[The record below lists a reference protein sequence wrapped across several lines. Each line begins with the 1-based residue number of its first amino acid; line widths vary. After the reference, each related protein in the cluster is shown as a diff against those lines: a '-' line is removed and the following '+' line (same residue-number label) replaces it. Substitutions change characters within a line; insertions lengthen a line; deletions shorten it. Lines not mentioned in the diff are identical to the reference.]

1 MKKLLKRFLF
11 VILSLFT
18 IVGAIYVYAFF
29 SPRLEIKN
37 AGKYFIYDKN
47 ENLMFQGNEESN
59 WVGIN
64 DISPYLINAI
74 ISVEDK
80 NFYKHVGFDY
90 FRIIKALFSN
100 IKNNTRIGASTIS
113 QQYVKNLFLTFE
125 QTWSRKIKEAFLTIE
140 LEVHYSKDEI
150 LEGYLNTIN
159 FGEGNYGVESASQYY
174 FNKNCKDLTLE
185 EAIILAGIPKNPSNF
200 NPVYSYDNSIKRA
213 RVVALSMLNNKY
225 ITKDQYDNLF
235 KNEISI
241 YGERKE
247 NNSQMVLYYKDAV
260 FDELSKIKSIPK
272 DDING
277 NLKIYTSFDNDA
289 QTIMEKNILKYISE
303 DQNLQV
309 ASIITNPKTGE
320 IISLTGGLNYAK
332 SEYNRALKAKRQVG
346 STMKSFLYYGALEN
360 GMTASSTFKS
370 EKTSFSFD
378 NGSFYSPQNYN
389 QIYANKDITM
399 ASAIAYSDN
408 IYAVKTNLFLGTEVL
423 INAANKAGIKE
434 KLPNN
439 PSLALGTTEL
449 NMIDFA
455 NAYNTLA
462 NMGNKKDLHFIR
474 KVLDS
479 NNNVLYEYKEKDDY
493 VLNSNYV
500 YILNEMLTGTTNSQY
515 IDYTTPTAL
524 SLASKMS
531 RKYSLKTG
539 TTNTD
544 SWVCGYNP
552 DVMMIIWI
560 GNDDAL
566 EIDGTASYNSKN
578 IWIDTLE
585 DYLKD
590 KEPTWYSKPHNI
602 IGVVKDGI
610 TGEINSN
617 SKNNTILYYVKGTE
631 VINNNKNAD

>member
-235 KNEISI
+235 KNEIPI

-399 ASAIAYSDN
+399 ASAISYSDN

>member
-1 MKKLLKRFLF
+1 MKKILKRFLF

-18 IVGAIYVYAFF
+18 IIGAIYVYAFF

-235 KNEISI
+235 KNEIPI

-399 ASAIAYSDN
+399 ASAISYSDN

-462 NMGNKKDLHFIR
+462 NMGNKKELHFIR

-515 IDYTTPTAL
+515 IDYTAPTAL

>member
-37 AGKYFIYDKN
+37 AGKYYIYDKN
-47 ENLMFQGNEESN
+47 EKLMFQGNEESN

-462 NMGNKKDLHFIR
+462 NMGNKKELHFIR

>member
-399 ASAIAYSDN
+399 ASAISYSDN
-408 IYAVKTNLFLGTEVL
+408 IYAVKTNLFLGTDVL
-423 INAANKAGIKE
+423 INAANRAGIKE

-462 NMGNKKDLHFIR
+462 NMGNKKELHFIR

>member
-47 ENLMFQGNEESN
+47 EKLMFQGNEESN

-399 ASAIAYSDN
+399 ASAISYSDN
-408 IYAVKTNLFLGTEVL
+408 IYAVKTNLFLGTKVL

-631 VINNNKNAD
+631 VINNNKNAY

>member
-360 GMTASSTFKS
+360 GMTASSTIKS

-462 NMGNKKDLHFIR
+462 NMGNKKELHFIR

>member
-140 LEVHYSKDEI
+140 LEVHYSKNEI

-408 IYAVKTNLFLGTEVL
+408 IYAVKTNLFLGTKVL

-462 NMGNKKDLHFIR
+462 NMGNKKELHFIR

-578 IWIDTLE
+578 IGIDTLE

>member
-479 NNNVLYEYKEKDDY
+479 NNNVLYEYKEKEDY

>member
-18 IVGAIYVYAFF
+18 IIGAIYVYAFF

-479 NNNVLYEYKEKDDY
+479 NNNVLYEYKEKEDY

>member
-18 IVGAIYVYAFF
+18 IIGAIYVYAFF

-37 AGKYFIYDKN
+37 AGKYYIYDKN
-47 ENLMFQGNEESN
+47 EKLMFQGNEESN

-247 NNSQMVLYYKDAV
+247 NKSQMVLYYKDAV

-462 NMGNKKDLHFIR
+462 NMGNKKELHFIR

-590 KEPTWYSKPHNI
+590 KEPAWYSKPHNI

>member
-37 AGKYFIYDKN
+37 AGKYYIYDKN
-47 ENLMFQGNEESN
+47 EKLMFQGNEESN

-140 LEVHYSKDEI
+140 LEVHYSKNEI

-399 ASAIAYSDN
+399 ASAISYSDN

>member
-140 LEVHYSKDEI
+140 LEVHYSKNEI

-462 NMGNKKDLHFIR
+462 NMGNKKELHFIR

>member
-140 LEVHYSKDEI
+140 LEVHYSKNEI

-399 ASAIAYSDN
+399 ASAISYSDN

>member
-37 AGKYFIYDKN
+37 AGKYYIYDKN
-47 ENLMFQGNEESN
+47 EKLMFQGNEESN

-140 LEVHYSKDEI
+140 LEVHYSKNEI

-399 ASAIAYSDN
+399 ASAISYSDN

-462 NMGNKKDLHFIR
+462 NMGNKKELHFIR

>member
-408 IYAVKTNLFLGTEVL
+408 IYAVKTNLFLGTKVL

>member
-235 KNEISI
+235 KNEIPI

-399 ASAIAYSDN
+399 ASAISYSDN

-462 NMGNKKDLHFIR
+462 NMGNKKELHFIR

>member
-1 MKKLLKRFLF
+1 
-11 VILSLFT
+11 
-18 IVGAIYVYAFF
+18 
-29 SPRLEIKN
+29 
-37 AGKYFIYDKN
+37 
-47 ENLMFQGNEESN
+47 
-59 WVGIN
+59 
-64 DISPYLINAI
+64 
-74 ISVEDK
+74 
-80 NFYKHVGFDY
+80 
-90 FRIIKALFSN
+90 
-100 IKNNTRIGASTIS
+100 
-113 QQYVKNLFLTFE
+113 
-125 QTWSRKIKEAFLTIE
+125 
-140 LEVHYSKDEI
+140 
-150 LEGYLNTIN
+150 
-159 FGEGNYGVESASQYY
+159 
-174 FNKNCKDLTLE
+174 
-185 EAIILAGIPKNPSNF
+185 
-200 NPVYSYDNSIKRA
+200 
-213 RVVALSMLNNKY
+213 
-225 ITKDQYDNLF
+225 
-235 KNEISI
+235 
-241 YGERKE
+241 
-247 NNSQMVLYYKDAV
+247 
-260 FDELSKIKSIPK
+260 
-272 DDING
+272 
-277 NLKIYTSFDNDA
+277 
-289 QTIMEKNILKYISE
+289 
-303 DQNLQV
+303 
-309 ASIITNPKTGE
+309 
-320 IISLTGGLNYAK
+320 
-332 SEYNRALKAKRQVG
+332 
-346 STMKSFLYYGALEN
+346 
-360 GMTASSTFKS
+360 
-370 EKTSFSFD
+370 
-378 NGSFYSPQNYN
+378 
-389 QIYANKDITM
+389 
-399 ASAIAYSDN
+399 
-408 IYAVKTNLFLGTEVL
+408 
-423 INAANKAGIKE
+423 
-434 KLPNN
+434 
-439 PSLALGTTEL
+439 
-449 NMIDFA
+449 MIDFA

>member
-140 LEVHYSKDEI
+140 LEVHYSKNEI

-560 GNDDAL
+560 GNDAAL

>member
-140 LEVHYSKDEI
+140 LEVHYSKNEI

-479 NNNVLYEYKEKDDY
+479 NNNVLYEYKEKEDY

>member
-140 LEVHYSKDEI
+140 LEVHYSKNEI

-408 IYAVKTNLFLGTEVL
+408 IYAVKTNLFLGTKVL

-500 YILNEMLTGTTNSQY
+500 YILNEMLTGTTNSQF

>member
-140 LEVHYSKDEI
+140 LEVHYSKNEI

-449 NMIDFA
+449 NLIDFA

-500 YILNEMLTGTTNSQY
+500 YILNEMLTGTTNSQF

>member
-18 IVGAIYVYAFF
+18 IIGAIYVYAFF

-140 LEVHYSKDEI
+140 LEVHYSKNEI

-462 NMGNKKDLHFIR
+462 NMGNKKELHFIR

>member
-1 MKKLLKRFLF
+1 MKKILKRFLF

-18 IVGAIYVYAFF
+18 IIGAIYVYAFF

-47 ENLMFQGNEESN
+47 EKLMFQGNEESN

-140 LEVHYSKDEI
+140 LEVHYSKNEI

-289 QTIMEKNILKYISE
+289 QTIIEKNILKYISE

-399 ASAIAYSDN
+399 ASAISYSDN

>member
-18 IVGAIYVYAFF
+18 IIGAIYVYAFF

-235 KNEISI
+235 KNEIPI

-399 ASAIAYSDN
+399 ASAISYSDN

>member
-1 MKKLLKRFLF
+1 
-11 VILSLFT
+11 
-18 IVGAIYVYAFF
+18 
-29 SPRLEIKN
+29 
-37 AGKYFIYDKN
+37 
-47 ENLMFQGNEESN
+47 MFQGNEESN

-140 LEVHYSKDEI
+140 LEVHYSKNEI

-500 YILNEMLTGTTNSQY
+500 YILNEMLTGTTNSQF

>member
-140 LEVHYSKDEI
+140 LEVHYSKNEI

-408 IYAVKTNLFLGTEVL
+408 IYAVKTNLFLGTKVL

-462 NMGNKKDLHFIR
+462 NMGNKKELHFIR

>member
-140 LEVHYSKDEI
+140 LEVHYSKNEI

-408 IYAVKTNLFLGTEVL
+408 IYAVKTNLFLGTKVL

>member
-140 LEVHYSKDEI
+140 LEVHYSKNEI

-408 IYAVKTNLFLGTEVL
+408 IYAVKTNLFLGTKVL

-515 IDYTTPTAL
+515 IDYTTHLPL
-524 SLASKMS
+524 
-531 RKYSLKTG
+531 
-539 TTNTD
+539 
-544 SWVCGYNP
+544 
-552 DVMMIIWI
+552 
-560 GNDDAL
+560 
-566 EIDGTASYNSKN
+566 
-578 IWIDTLE
+578 
-585 DYLKD
+585 YLLHQK
-590 KEPTWYSKPHNI
+590 
-602 IGVVKDGI
+602 
-610 TGEINSN
+610 
-617 SKNNTILYYVKGTE
+617 
-631 VINNNKNAD
+631 

>member
-47 ENLMFQGNEESN
+47 EKLMFQGNEESN

-140 LEVHYSKDEI
+140 LEVHYSKNEI

-462 NMGNKKDLHFIR
+462 NMGNKKELHFIR

-590 KEPTWYSKPHNI
+590 KEPAWYSKPHNI

>member
-140 LEVHYSKDEI
+140 LEVHYSKNEI

>member
-11 VILSLFT
+11 VILSLF
-18 IVGAIYVYAFF
+18 IIIGAIYVYAFF

-37 AGKYFIYDKN
+37 AGKYYIYDKN
-47 ENLMFQGNEESN
+47 EKLMFQGNEESN

-213 RVVALSMLNNKY
+213 KVVALSMLNNKY

-235 KNEISI
+235 KKEIPI

-434 KLPNN
+434 MLPNN

>member
-462 NMGNKKDLHFIR
+462 NMGNKKELHFIR

-566 EIDGTASYNSKN
+566 EIDGKASYNSKN

>member
-140 LEVHYSKDEI
+140 LEVHYSKNEI

-500 YILNEMLTGTTNSQY
+500 YILNEMLTGTTNSQF

>member
-47 ENLMFQGNEESN
+47 EKLMFQGNEESN

-140 LEVHYSKDEI
+140 LEVHYSKNEI

-462 NMGNKKDLHFIR
+462 NMGNKKELHFIR

>member
-18 IVGAIYVYAFF
+18 IIGAIYVYAFF

-140 LEVHYSKDEI
+140 LEVHYSKNEI

-560 GNDDAL
+560 GNDAAL

>member
-18 IVGAIYVYAFF
+18 IIGAIYVYAFF

-462 NMGNKKDLHFIR
+462 NMGNKKELHFIR

-560 GNDDAL
+560 GNDAAL

>member
-1 MKKLLKRFLF
+1 MKKILKRFLF

-18 IVGAIYVYAFF
+18 IIGAIYVYAFF

-47 ENLMFQGNEESN
+47 EKLMFQGNEESN

-140 LEVHYSKDEI
+140 LEVHYSKNEI

-399 ASAIAYSDN
+399 ASAISYSDN

-560 GNDDAL
+560 GNYDAL

>member
-1 MKKLLKRFLF
+1 MKKILKRFLF

-18 IVGAIYVYAFF
+18 IIGAIYVYAFF

-37 AGKYFIYDKN
+37 AGKYYIYDKN
-47 ENLMFQGNEESN
+47 EKLMFQGNEESN

-399 ASAIAYSDN
+399 ASAISYSDN

-462 NMGNKKDLHFIR
+462 NMGNKKELHFIR

-515 IDYTTPTAL
+515 IDYTAPTAL